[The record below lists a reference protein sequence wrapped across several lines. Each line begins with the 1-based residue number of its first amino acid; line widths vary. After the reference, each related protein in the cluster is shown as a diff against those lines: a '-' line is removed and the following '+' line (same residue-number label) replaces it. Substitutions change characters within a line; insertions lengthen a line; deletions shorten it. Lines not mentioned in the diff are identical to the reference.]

1 MAVSARNFLQPN
13 KGSRR
18 AQGPPSDLAAPQA
31 RTCTPPSHLAQRCPP
46 TARRGWG
53 VRVFNPRSKHRGR
66 RFPSAGLETSL
77 ELMGP
82 APPNTAGACMLR
94 LSRCAPRRLREPAA
108 PGSLQGPRDA
118 LREQSQLRLRQ
129 PLHRQPS
136 VTTRAT
142 PAPARAPP
150 PAALVRK
157 SKRAR
162 VSSTHTRMHAH
173 ARATTHAHR
182 PLHTSVRAHLLA
194 HPHSHARRSPRPPR
208 TSLHAGRAPPSR
220 PGRRC
225 RHVPRQPAA
234 LRGTAGPAEPE
245 TEGWSPPPP

>member
-1 MAVSARNFLQPN
+1 M
-13 KGSRR
+13 
-18 AQGPPSDLAAPQA
+18 
-31 RTCTPPSHLAQRCPP
+31 
-46 TARRGWG
+46 
-53 VRVFNPRSKHRGR
+53 RVLNPRSKHRGR
-66 RFPSAGLETSL
+66 RFPSTGLETSL

-82 APPNTAGACMLR
+82 APSNTVGACMLR
-94 LSRCAPRRLREPAA
+94 LSRCAPRRPREPAA
-108 PGSLQGPRDA
+108 PGSLQGPRDT

-150 PAALVRK
+150 HPPTPPATPIRK

-173 ARATTHAHR
+173 ARATTHTHPRTHTRTDPCTLVCAHTYSR
-182 PLHTSVRAHLLA
+182 THTLTHAALHA
-194 HPHSHARRSPRPPR
+194 PHARA
-208 TSLHAGRAPPSR
+208 LAGRAPPSR

-234 LRGTAGPAEPE
+234 LRDTAGPAEPE
-245 TEGWSPPPP
+245 TESWSPPPP

>member
-1 MAVSARNFLQPN
+1 MTNTQVFVWLFLRGTFSSLTKVHAEP
-13 KGSRR
+13 R
-18 AQGPPSDLAAPQA
+18 APPSDLAAPQA

-94 LSRCAPRRLREPAA
+94 LSRCAPRRPREPAA

-173 ARATTHAHR
+173 ARATTHTHR
-182 PLHTSVRAHLLA
+182 RAH
-194 HPHSHARRSPRPPR
+194 
-208 TSLHAGRAPPSR
+208 TRAPT
-220 PGRRC
+220 
-225 RHVPRQPAA
+225 PAH
-234 LRGTAGPAEPE
+234 
-245 TEGWSPPPP
+245 